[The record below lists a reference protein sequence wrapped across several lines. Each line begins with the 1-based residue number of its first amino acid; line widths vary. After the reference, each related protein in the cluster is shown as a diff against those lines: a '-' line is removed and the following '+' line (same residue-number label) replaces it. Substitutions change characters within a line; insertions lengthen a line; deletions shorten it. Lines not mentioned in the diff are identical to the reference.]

1 MKKLV
6 LVILAVVLVSSSTFA
21 EGAANAGQFGL
32 QTALTFT
39 SVGLGFAGDL
49 GAKYLITSNIA
60 VRAALGLSSTSAA
73 GASTTLFDVAA
84 GVEYHFG
91 GKGGVSPYAGAE
103 ISYSGASVPAG
114 KGPSSF
120 GLNGVFG
127 GEYFFS
133 SNFSWAGEARLGF
146 RSDNAAGATATTIG
160 TAGIAT
166 FLTWYIN

>member
-6 LVILAVVLVSSSTFA
+6 LVILAIVVVSSSAFA
-21 EGAANAGQFGL
+21 EGAPTPGQLGL
-32 QTALTFT
+32 QTAVTFT
-39 SVGLGFAGDL
+39 NVPGFTGDL
-49 GAKYLITSNIA
+49 GAKYIITSNIA
-60 VRAALGLSSTSAA
+60 VRAALGLSSTSSG
-73 GASTTLFDVAA
+73 GASTTFFDLAA
-84 GVEYHFG
+84 GVEFHFG

-103 ISYSGASVPAG
+103 ISYSGASVPVG

-120 GLNGVFG
+120 GVNGVFG

-146 RSDNAAGATATTIG
+146 RTDNVAGTTSTTFG